1 MEGLSLHF
9 LLPMKISMKPQ
20 WHRREIL
27 SLKKRTKGEHLTKH
41 SSGPQRSCIVCRT
54 KLPAD
59 SLLRFVCSPDADL
72 LLDYRQKLP
81 GRGAYTCCAPAC
93 YTKALDTNA
102 FARAFKRP
110 CKPASIHVIVQQ
122 LRTQVLEK
130 VVSLLGMARKSG
142 VAVSGQQAILHA
154 LRRPREV
161 AWVLV
166 ADDMASA
173 AADKLQ
179 HQVQAHKITLMRGID
194 KQILTQAL
202 GSGERSAVL
211 LKKSSLARA
220 LKCELQRYVDVMGE
234 V

>member
-1 MEGLSLHF
+1 VT
-9 LLPMKISMKPQ
+9 Q
-20 WHRREIL
+20 D
-27 SLKKRTKGEHLTKH
+27 

-54 KLPAD
+54 KLP
-59 SLLRFVCSPDADL
+59 SHELLRFMCSPDAEL
-72 LLDYRQKLP
+72 VLDYRQKLP
-81 GRGAYTCCAPAC
+81 GRGAYTCCDSSC
-93 YTKALDTNA
+93 YVKALDTNA

-110 CKPASIHVIVQQ
+110 CKPVPIHVIVQQ
-122 LRTQVLEK
+122 LRTQMLAK
-130 VVSLLGMARKSG
+130 VVALLGMARKSG
-142 VAVSGQQAILHA
+142 LAVSGQQAILHA

-166 ADDMASA
+166 ADDMASTA
-173 AADKLQ
+173 AEKLQ
-179 HQVQAHKITLMRGID
+179 RQVQAHEISIMRGID
-194 KQILTQAL
+194 KEILTQAL